1 MRRIWLCLLLL
12 IISFTAALP
21 SHALDLDIFGS
32 RDRPVP
38 KVKNTV
44 TEIPFATQDED
55 GVPKELK
62 SRIVSGQAYYAAV
75 EVRMGAGNFFPAKC
89 DDNAAWRYLR
99 LFGINKDGTYSV
111 TGKFTVGNVSTE
123 DVPLF
128 LVTKAGNSCVVQATI
143 SGGVQVTPFFLLDST
158 KTINVRLKVRYK
170 QDLTFEV
177 AKKWFGLFYNVATA
191 AGGLGG
197 LNVNSA
203 GITLKQ
209 PAVLSDAE
217 YKQIEGSINGV
228 DAQLNSI
235 FGSAFSS
242 QNELDGLMAM
252 RVEHQRGVW
261 LHTGLGG
268 EVNAIA
274 GLKAANI
281 ALVIRPRISLL
292 VDNKLVKKEL
302 IGGAKHFVPNFSTLG
317 SGAGGSKIFYSTKTK
332 ALESFDTLKE
342 VDEALKEKVKDLPA
356 GSNLDAWRDAC
367 DGIQSYLQRQYG
379 LNDYDALAIAA
390 SLFAGNLA
398 LDKDF
403 SFAKIGCRKGVP
415 ISDFWPKTGY
425 PENEETAAPANCW
438 NDMAQRTI
446 VRNKL
451 DDTVIAALAGGLGSS
466 QEERAR
472 ILSQHL
478 TPGAVLD
485 DPHGVASPASNSA
498 SIADRLRD
506 VTMEGRG
513 FCYDSAEDLSSPLY
527 QRGFL
532 MRSGSQI
539 LRVAFEFDD
548 LCNKALSDRT
558 PQVNRMLMISLR
570 DDDDEGPASR
580 TVERLINFNR
590 PQCTSCMKKLKAA
603 LPQTYGRFQI
613 APACP

>member
-1 MRRIWLCLLLL
+1 MRRAWLCLLLL
-12 IISFTAALP
+12 LILFMTGPP
-21 SHALDLDIFGS
+21 SYALDLNIFGS

-55 GVPKELK
+55 AVPKELK

-75 EVRMGAGNFFPAKC
+75 EVRMGAGNYFPAKC

-99 LFGINKDGTYSV
+99 LFGVDKDGTYSV
-111 TGKFTVGNVSTE
+111 TGKFTVGNAATE

-128 LVTKAGNSCVVQATI
+128 LVTKAGNSCTVQATI
-143 SGGVQVTPFFLLDST
+143 SGGVQVTPFSLLDSS

-177 AKKWFGLFYNVATA
+177 AKKWFGQFYNVATA
-191 AGGLGG
+191 AGGRGG
-197 LNVNSA
+197 LNVNPD

-217 YKQIEGSINGV
+217 YKQIEGATNGE

-235 FGSAFSS
+235 FGTAFSS
-242 QNELDGLMAM
+242 QNELDGLLAM
-252 RVEHQRGVW
+252 RVEYQRGVW

-268 EVNAIA
+268 EVNTIA
-274 GLKAANI
+274 GLKSANI
-281 ALVIRPRISLL
+281 ALVIRPRISLF
-292 VDNKLVKKEL
+292 VDNQLVQKFT
-302 IGGAKHFVPNFSTLG
+302 IGGVKHLVPNFKTLG
-317 SGAGGSKIFYSTKTK
+317 NSVRGSKIFYSIKTK
-332 ALESFDTLKE
+332 ALESLDTLKE
-342 VDEALKEKVKDLPA
+342 VDEALKEKVKNLPA
-356 GSNLDAWRDAC
+356 GSNLSAWGDAC

-390 SLFAGNLA
+390 SLFVQNLD
-398 LDKDF
+398 LDKDL

-415 ISDFWPKTGY
+415 ISDFWPKTGF

-438 NDMAQRTI
+438 NDMAQRAI

-451 DDTVIAALAGGLGSS
+451 DETVIDALAGRLGSS

-472 ILSQHL
+472 ILNQHL

-485 DPHGVASPASNSA
+485 DPHDVASPASNSA

-506 VTMEGRG
+506 VLMEGHG

-548 LCNKALSDRT
+548 LCNKALSGRT
-558 PQVNRMLMISLR
+558 PQVNRMLMIRLR

-613 APACP
+613 APACQ